1 MRLET
6 LLVHGGHAPDPATGA
21 VSPPIHLSTN
31 FAREPDNSLPHGF
44 LYARSE
50 NPNRVALERA
60 LAPLEG
66 GAVALAFASGMAATT
81 AVFQS
86 LQTGDHVVVP
96 NDAYYGTGKLL
107 REVFGRWGLAV
118 SFVDMT
124 DLPAVEREVT
134 PRTRL
139 VWIET
144 PSNPALA
151 VTDIAAVS
159 RIARDAGALTVCDNT
174 WATPLLQRPIEL
186 GADGVM
192 HATTKY
198 LSVHGDVT
206 GGALVLREEGELA
219 ARLRTV
225 QTVGGAV
232 PSPLDCWL
240 AHRGMRTL
248 AYRMRG
254 HCDNAERV
262 AEFLAGHPAVE
273 VVHYPG
279 LADDPGHEVASR
291 QMRRYGGM
299 LSVRIRGGAGPALRV
314 ISRVGLF
321 TRATSLGGPESL
333 IEHRASSEGPGS
345 TTPPGLLRMS
355 IGLEHPDD
363 LIEDLDRALGAA

>member
-6 LLVHGGHAPDPATGA
+6 LLVHAGHAPDAATGA

-31 FAREPDNSLPHGF
+31 FARDPDNTLPHGF

-50 NPNRVALERA
+50 NPTRRALESA

-66 GAVALAFASGMAATT
+66 GAVALAFASGMAAAT

-86 LQTGDHVVVP
+86 LEAGDHVIAP
-96 NDAYYGTGKLL
+96 NDAYYGTARVL
-107 REVFGRWGLAV
+107 REVFGRWGLES

-124 DLPAVEREVT
+124 DPGAVERAVT

-139 VWIET
+139 VWMET

-159 RIARDAGALTVCDNT
+159 GIARGAGALAACDNT
-174 WATPLLQRPIEL
+174 WATPLLQRPLDL
-186 GADGVM
+186 GADVVM

-198 LSVHGDVT
+198 LAGHGDVT
-206 GGALVLREEGELA
+206 GGALVLREDGALA
-219 ARLRTV
+219 ARLRVV

-232 PSPLDCWL
+232 PSPFDCWL
-240 AHRGMRTL
+240 VHRGMRTL
-248 AYRMRG
+248 GYRMRG
-254 HCDNAERV
+254 HCENAERV
-262 AEFLAGHPAVE
+262 AAHLRSHRAVE
-273 VVHYPG
+273 GVHYPG
-279 LADDPGHEVASR
+279 LADDPGHALAKR
-291 QMRRYGGM
+291 QMRRFGGM
-299 LSVRIRGGAGPALRV
+299 VSVRVRGGAPAALAV
-314 ISRVGLF
+314 VSRVRLF

-333 IEHRASSEGPGS
+333 IEHRASSEGPDS
-345 TTPPGLLRMS
+345 RTPPGLLRLS

-363 LIEDLDRALGAA
+363 LIEDLDQALQA